1 MTFVQMTFVQM
12 TFVQEKEEAQIES
25 KGPEAFKAWTLEGE
39 SDDEDKSDSD
49 VDVNGDTKLENAR
62 CLDVK
67 ELELVV
73 NFDAPN
79 HYEDYVHRVGRT
91 GRAGRKGCAVTFLS
105 EDDAKYAPDLVKA
118 LELSEEPVPG
128 ESKTGGFKFNEEED
142 EVRKAAKKAQA
153 KEYGFEEEKSDS
165 EDENDVVTKAGGD
178 ISQQQITL
186 AQIAAIAAPAKAPV
200 TANQLLPNAV
210 GLATEPVLTC
220 NTTLQRFK
228 LNTMKQSWKSM
239 ISHRMLS
246 GKLPTKKRLNQY
258 ESRVELPLRRGKFYE
273 AGRITGPGERKLYLF
288 VEGPTE
294 KSVKT
299 AKAELKRVVE
309 DVTNQAFSLPGGAQA
324 CL

>member
-49 VDVNGDTKLENAR
+49 VDVNGDTKLENGGDAKMIDSENETAVTEQTDRESAISDFKNNVCNLLIATSVAAR

-91 GRAGRKGCAVTFLS
+91 GRAGRKGCAGI
-105 EDDAKYAPDLVKA
+105 EHAH
-118 LELSEEPVPG
+118 G
-128 ESKTGGFKFNEEED
+128 TGYGGSGFKFNEEED

-210 GLATEPVLTC
+210 GLATEP
-220 NTTLQRFK
+220 
-228 LNTMKQSWKSM
+228 
-239 ISHRMLS
+239 
-246 GKLPTKKRLNQY
+246 G
-258 ESRVELPLRRGKFYE
+258 
-273 AGRITGPGERKLYLF
+273 GPSY
-288 VEGPTE
+288 
-294 KSVKT
+294 
-299 AKAELKRVVE
+299 
-309 DVTNQAFSLPGGAQA
+309 
-324 CL
+324 